1 LNANFLVLFLL
12 KFMKSILTSVIQV
25 AVCLFLIPVESG
37 EISNEKN
44 VSPTVVTIETEKTL
58 IRVLNAKH
66 HKAHLSHVTK
76 NGRVEVAQIDPKL
89 AVQTFVVPSGIYV
102 VTDDET
108 SLSYAAPALAELVSD
123 QPLEI
128 KIGGADLSD
137 REWAWIPAGHS
148 LIGDTIGV
156 GARDEPLSLQTF
168 KPFWLCR
175 TAVTNRQ
182 YAEFLNANIVKLE
195 WIDLAS
201 RKCCIGQ
208 DSSGTYVVTQQESYL
223 PVVMVSHAGAEAYCE
238 WLSKSNGRKYRLPTE
253 FEWEKAARGPSSFV
267 YSYGNIYQQRS
278 ANQESGTI
286 AAVGSFNPNE
296 YGLYDMTGNVFEWMS
311 NEFDTTTPGKVMNQ
325 SLRGGSFVLDGIYQ
339 RNSFR
344 MRQSKTV
351 MTDDIGFRVLREATL
366 TELKE

>member
-1 LNANFLVLFLL
+1 
-12 KFMKSILTSVIQV
+12 MKSIILSLLQV
-25 AVCLFLIPVESG
+25 VVFLFLTPIESS
-37 EISNEKN
+37 ETSNEAH
-44 VSPTVVTIETEKTL
+44 VAPTVVTIESEKTS
-58 IRVLNAKH
+58 IRILNEYH
-66 HKAHLSHVTK
+66 HKGHLFHVTK
-76 NGRVEVAQIDPKL
+76 NGRVEVARIDSKL
-89 AVQTFVVPSGIYV
+89 AAQTFVVPSGIYV
-102 VTDDET
+102 VTDEET
-108 SLSYAAPALAELVSD
+108 SVSYAVPALAELVSD

-128 KIGGADLSD
+128 KIGGGDLSNK
-137 REWAWIPAGHS
+137 EWAWIPGGYS

-168 KPFWLCR
+168 KPFWLGR
-175 TAVTNRQ
+175 TTVTNQQ
-182 YAEFLNANIVKLE
+182 YAEFLNANIARLE

-208 DSSGTYVVTQQESYL
+208 DSSGKYVVSREDANL
-223 PVVMVSHAGAEAYCE
+223 PVVMVSHAGAEAYCQ
-238 WLSKSNGRKYRLPTE
+238 WLSKSNGRTYRLPTE

-267 YSYGNIYQQRS
+267 YSYGNIYQQHS

-311 NEFDTTTPGKVMNQ
+311 NEFDTSAPGKVMNQ

-366 TELKE
+366 TEQTK